1 MRFNFTKTFFFLFFS
16 FFFFFIFQSCSSKK
30 EILYLNISPSTPESD
45 FVWTDIYIQPNDIL
59 SVKITADN
67 PELAIPYNLSALQN
81 NQGQANALLMQGY
94 LVSNQGFIN
103 LPVIGMLKVSDL
115 TLNQAETYI
124 QKSLIDKG
132 LLKNPVVICRLV
144 NAKFTVLGE
153 VKAPGTFTFYE
164 NNLTLLQA
172 LGLAGDLTINGVR
185 KKITIIRTE
194 KGKQTYYA
202 VDLTRN
208 DWFKSPCYFIKPNDV
223 IIVDPNTAKVKSSG
237 IIGNPGNFVSILS
250 VLLSSIILIKNL

>member
-1 MRFNFTKTFFFLFFS
+1 MRVSFVKSVFLFALLV
-16 FFFFFIFQSCSSKK
+16 FIFQSCSSKK
-30 EILYLNISPSTPESD
+30 DVLYLNIPPGLSEND
-45 FVWTDIYIQPNDIL
+45 FSWTELYIQTNDIL

-67 PELAIPYNLSALQN
+67 PELALPYNMSSQQN
-81 NQGQANALLMQGY
+81 STGQTNALLMQGY
-94 LVSNQGFIN
+94 LVSNEGFIN
-103 LPVIGMLKVSDL
+103 LPVIGLLKVTGL
-115 TLNQAETYI
+115 TINQAELFI

-153 VKAPGTFTFYE
+153 VKTPGTFTFYE

-194 KGKQTYYA
+194 NGKQSYA
-202 VDLTRN
+202 TIDLTKN
-208 DWFKSPCYFIKPNDV
+208 DWFKSPYYFVKPNDV
-223 IIVDPNTAKVKSSG
+223 IVVDPNTAKVKSSG
-237 IIGNPGNFVSILS
+237 IIGNPGNLISVIS

>member
-1 MRFNFTKTFFFLFFS
+1 MRVSFVKFVYFTALFVFL
-16 FFFFFIFQSCSSKK
+16 FQSCSSNKDV
-30 EILYLNISPSTPESD
+30 LYLNIPPGLSENTIS
-45 FVWTDIYIQPNDIL
+45 WTDLYIQPNDIL

-67 PELAIPYNLSALQN
+67 AELAAPYNFSIQQN
-81 NQGQANALLMQGY
+81 TTGQANALLMQGY
-94 LVSNQGFIN
+94 LVSNQGTIN
-103 LPVIGMLKVSDL
+103 MPVVGVVKVSGL
-115 TLNQAETYI
+115 TINQVELFI
-124 QKSLIDKG
+124 QKLLVDKG
-132 LLKNPVVICRLV
+132 LLRNPVVICRLV

-194 KGKQTYYA
+194 NGKQSYTTI
-202 VDLTRN
+202 DLTKN
-208 DWFKSPCYFIKPNDV
+208 DWFKSPYYFVKPNDV

-237 IIGNPGNFVSILS
+237 IIGNPGNLISIVS

>member
-1 MRFNFTKTFFFLFFS
+1 MRVPFIKSIFFS
-16 FFFFFIFQSCSSKK
+16 LFIIFQSCSSKK
-30 EILYLNISPSTPESD
+30 DVLYLNISPTTSETD
-45 FVWTDIYIQPNDIL
+45 FAWTDLYIQPNDIL

-67 PELAIPYNLSALQN
+67 PELAIPYNLSAQQS

-94 LVSNQGFIN
+94 LVSNEGFIN
-103 LPVIGMLKVSDL
+103 LPVVGLLKVSDL
-115 TLNQAETYI
+115 TMNQAESYI
-124 QKSLIDKG
+124 QRTLIDKG

-153 VKAPGTFTFYE
+153 VKTPGTYTFYE

-194 KGKQTYYA
+194 KGKQTYSTI
-202 VDLTRN
+202 DLTKN
-208 DWFKSPCYFIKPNDV
+208 DWFKSPYYFIKPNDV
-223 IIVDPNTAKVKSSG
+223 IVVDPNTAKVKSSG